1 MEEEVKIGVYI
12 CHCGLNIAGTVDSA
26 GVARY
31 AATLP
36 HVVIAR
42 DYKYMCS
49 DPGQDL
55 IKNDIKELGIN
66 RVVVASCSPRMHE
79 LTFRKAVEAGGLNP
93 YLYEHAN
100 IREHCSWVHDDK
112 KVATSK
118 AKDLVRAA
126 VKRVYHHEPL
136 VIKEAPL
143 NPNVLI
149 VGGGIAGMQAALDIA
164 NGQKKVY
171 MVEREPSIGGHMIQ
185 LDRTFPTLD
194 CSECILTPK
203 MSDVGHHPFIELLS
217 LSEVEEVSG
226 SIGNFK
232 VKVRKKARYVDESKC
247 VGCGI
252 CEEKCPRRTDSE
264 FEMGLAKR
272 GMAYIPF
279 AQAIPHIAT
288 IDKRVERPCKA
299 ACRAACPIHMNTL
312 GYISLI
318 KEGKFEEA
326 YEVIRRTN
334 PLPAICGRVCYAPC
348 EQACNRGQI
357 DDSIATRELKRFAA
371 DYAMNAGRDKAR
383 PVEIT
388 KEEKVAIVGSGPAGL
403 ACAHEL
409 IRQGYPVTIF
419 EAAPEAGGLLRYGI
433 PEYRLP
439 KEVLSSD
446 ISYIQEMGVE
456 IKTNTTVKGLDELF
470 KQGYKAIFL
479 GTGAWD
485 SQKMGIPG
493 EDSPGVLYVLDFLKQ
508 VNSGVKV
515 RLGPKVA
522 IIGGG
527 NAAADAARVARR
539 LGVKEVT
546 VVYRRTRTEM
556 PAIPSE
562 VEQMEQEGVTIQFLA
577 VPVEVLS
584 KDNRVTGIKCARMEM
599 GEPDAKGRRRP
610 RLVQGSEFTIDV
622 DSVIMAIG
630 QSVDKSALPEGLTFT
645 DLGTLDV
652 DPATLR
658 TNIDGVFAGGDV
670 VSGPADVILAI
681 AAGKRAARSM
691 NAYLRGEELGTEEW
705 GNVEKLSEE
714 EVAEIKKRFDS
725 RNRVERS
732 TPDLG
737 KRVSDFE
744 EVEQA
749 YSPEEAQ
756 QEAGRCLA
764 SAIEGCFECGECKGA
779 CEAGAIDY
787 DQTDQIVEL
796 EVGLIIVATGYDQ
809 FDPSVIPQYGYR
821 KYDNV
826 LTGLEFERITCAA
839 GPTEGKILLK
849 DGREPASVA
858 IVHCVGSRD
867 QNYHEYCS
875 RVCCMYGLKYAH
887 LIKEFTKADVYEFY
901 IDMRCFGEG
910 YEEFYKRNS
919 EEGVNFI
926 RGKVA
931 KITDEALTDEEKGKL
946 IVVSED
952 TLLGKLVRVPVD
964 MVILCSA
971 LEARSDADDVARL
984 FVLNR
989 RADGFFLE
997 RHVKLDPVA
1006 TPTDGVFIAGCC
1018 EGPRDIPDTVAQAE
1032 ATAAKALSL
1041 ISKGTVTL
1049 EAAVS
1054 TVDESICQGCGRCEE
1069 VCTFHAP
1076 KVTAKNGTLVS
1087 TVNETL
1093 CKGCGAC
1100 AVVCPTGAISIKH
1113 FTQDEILAQVAALT
1127 EVS

>member
-1 MEEEVKIGVYI
+1 MEDIKIGVYI
-12 CHCGLNIAGTVDSA
+12 CHCGLNIAGTVNVEEVAKYA
-26 GVARY
+26 GTLPNVVVARHY
-31 AATLP
+31 
-36 HVVIAR
+36 R
-42 DYKYMCS
+42 YMCS

-55 IKNDIKELGIN
+55 IKSDIKNLGLN
-66 RVVVASCSPRMHE
+66 RIVVASCSPRMHE
-79 LTFRKAVEAGGLNP
+79 LTFRKTVEAGGLNP

-100 IREHCSWVHDDK
+100 IREHCSWVHDDRRL
-112 KVATSK
+112 ATNK

-126 VKRVYHHEPL
+126 IKRVYYHEPL
-136 VIKEAPL
+136 VIEEAPL
-143 NPNVLI
+143 NPNILV

-164 NGQKKVY
+164 NGQNKVY

-217 LSEVEEVSG
+217 LSEVEEVTG

-288 IDKRVERPCKA
+288 IDKTEERPCKA
-299 ACRAACPIHMNTL
+299 ACKQACPIHMNVL
-312 GYISLI
+312 GYVSLI
-318 KEGKFEEA
+318 KEGRFEDA

-348 EQACNRGQI
+348 EQACNRGQL
-357 DDSIATRELKRFAA
+357 DDPIATRELKRFAA
-371 DYAMNAGRDKAR
+371 DYEMNAGRAKAK
-383 PVEIT
+383 PVERT
-388 KEEKVAIVGSGPAGL
+388 KEEKVAIIGSGPAGL
-403 ACAHEL
+403 ACAYDL
-409 IRQGYPVTIF
+409 VRQGYPVTVF
-419 EAAPEAGGLLRYGI
+419 ESAPEAGGLLRYGI

-439 KEVLSSD
+439 KKVLASD
-446 ISYIQEMGVE
+446 ISYIRDLGVE
-456 IKTNTTVKGLDELF
+456 IKTNNPVKSLAEIF
-470 KQGYKAIFL
+470 NQGYKAIFL
-479 GTGAWD
+479 GLGAGM

-493 EDSPGVLYVLDFLKQ
+493 EDSQGVFYVLDFLGR
-508 VNSGVKV
+508 VNSGAKVK
-515 RLGPKVA
+515 LGSKVA
-522 IIGGG
+522 VIGGG
-527 NAAADAARVARR
+527 NAAVDAARVIRR
-539 LGVKEVT
+539 LGVEKVT
-546 VVYRRTRTEM
+546 VLYRRSRAEM
-556 PAIPSE
+556 PALPSE
-562 VEQMEQEGVTIQFLA
+562 VEQMEREGVTIQFLA
-577 VPVEVLS
+577 TPIEILS
-584 KDNRVTGIKCARMEM
+584 EANRVTGIRCARMEM
-599 GEPDAKGRRRP
+599 GEADARGRRRAM
-610 RLVQGSEFTIDV
+610 VVEGSEFTV
-622 DSVIMAIG
+622 DADNVIMAIG
-630 QSVDKSALPEGLTFT
+630 QSVDKSALPEGLAFT
-645 DLGTLDV
+645 DMGTLDV
-652 DPATLR
+652 DPVTLQ

-681 AAGKRAARSM
+681 ASGRKAARSLQ
-691 NAYLRGEELGTEEW
+691 AYLRGEEVKAEAG
-705 GNVEKLSEE
+705 GKVEKLSKE
-714 EVAEIKKRFDS
+714 EVAEAKKRFGS
-725 RNRVERS
+725 RNRVERRK
-732 TPDLG
+732 PDLE

-744 EVEQA
+744 EVELA

-764 SAIEGCFECGECKGA
+764 SAIQGCFECGECKEA
-779 CEAGAIDY
+779 CEAGAIDFN
-787 DQTDQIVEL
+787 QTDQVVEL
-796 EVGLIIVATGYDQ
+796 EVGAIIVATGYDQ
-809 FDPSVIPQYGYR
+809 FDPSVIPQYGYK
-821 KYDNV
+821 KYENV

-839 GPTEGKILLK
+839 GPTEGKIVLK
-849 DGREPASVA
+849 DGREPQSVA

-887 LIKEFTKADVYEFY
+887 LIKEFTKAEVYEFY

-946 IVVSED
+946 IVVGED
-952 TLLGKLVRVPVD
+952 TLLGKMVRVPVD

-971 LEARSDADDVARL
+971 LEARSDADNVARL
-984 FVLNR
+984 FTLNR

-1054 TVDESICQGCGRCEE
+1054 TVDETICQGCGRCEE

-1076 KVTAKNGTLVS
+1076 KVAAKNGTMVS
-1087 TVNETL
+1087 TINATL

-1113 FTQDEILAQVAALT
+1113 FTQDEILAEVAALT
-1127 EVS
+1127 EVP

>member
-1 MEEEVKIGVYI
+1 MEEIRIGVYV
-12 CHCGLNIAGTVDSA
+12 CHCGFNIAGVVNVEEVAKYA
-26 GVARY
+26 G
-31 AATLP
+31 TLP
-36 HVVIAR
+36 NVVISR
-42 DYKYMCS
+42 DYRYMCS

-55 IKNDIKELGIN
+55 IKNDIKKLGLN

-79 LTFRKAVEAGGLNP
+79 LTFRKAVEDGGLNP

-112 KVATSK
+112 KLATNK
-118 AKDLVRAA
+118 AKDLIRAA
-126 VKRVYHHEPL
+126 VKRVYYHEPL
-136 VIKEAPL
+136 VIKESPF
-143 NPNVLI
+143 NPNILI

-164 NGQKKVY
+164 NGHNKVY
-171 MVEREPSIGGHMIQ
+171 LVEREPSIGGHMIQ

-203 MSDVGHHPFIELLS
+203 MSDVGHHPFIELFS
-217 LSEVEEVSG
+217 FSEVEEVSG

-232 VKVRKKARYVDESKC
+232 VKIRKKARYIDESKC

-279 AQAIPHIAT
+279 AQAIPNIAT
-288 IDKRVERPCKA
+288 IDKREERPCKA
-299 ACRAACPIHMNTL
+299 ACKEACPIHMNVL
-312 GYISLI
+312 GYASLI
-318 KEGKFEEA
+318 KEGKFSEA

-348 EQACNRGQI
+348 EQACNRGQL
-357 DDSIATRELKRFAA
+357 DDPVAIRALKRFAA
-371 DYAMNAGRDKAR
+371 DYELKLGGGKAT
-383 PVEIT
+383 PVEKT
-388 KEEKVAIVGSGPAGL
+388 KEEKIAIVGSGPAGL
-403 ACAHEL
+403 ACAYDL
-409 IRQGYPVTIF
+409 IGQGYPVTVF
-419 EAAPEAGGLLRYGI
+419 ESAPEAGGLLRYGI

-439 KEVLSSD
+439 KEILNKE
-446 ISYIQEMGVE
+446 ISYIQELGVE
-456 IKTNTTVKGLDELF
+456 IKTNTPMKDLAETFD
-470 KQGYKAIFL
+470 QGYKVIFL
-479 GTGAWD
+479 ATGAWV

-493 EDSPGVLYVLDFLKQ
+493 EDTPGVLHSLDFLRQ
-508 VNSGVKV
+508 VNSGVKSS
-515 RLGPKVA
+515 LGNKVA

-527 NAAADAARVARR
+527 NAAVDAARVARR
-539 LGVKEVT
+539 LGVNDIT
-546 VVYRRTRTEM
+546 VVYRRSRAEM

-562 VEQMEQEGVTIQFLA
+562 IEEMEHEGIKIQFLA
-577 VPVEVLS
+577 APVKVLS
-584 KDNRVTGIKCARMEM
+584 KDNRVKGIQCIRMEL
-599 GEPDAKGRRRP
+599 GEPDASGRRRP
-610 RLVQGSEFTIDV
+610 VPVKGSEFTIDV
-622 DSVIMAIG
+622 DNVIIAIG
-630 QSVDKSALPEGLTFT
+630 QGVDKAMLSKDLTYTNWGTLSVDPV
-645 DLGTLDV
+645 TLQ
-652 DPATLR
+652 

-670 VSGPADVILAI
+670 VSGPADVIAAI
-681 AAGKRAARSM
+681 AAGKKAACSIDK
-691 NAYLRGEELGTEEW
+691 YLKGENLSTEEERKVQTL
-705 GNVEKLSEE
+705 NEE
-714 EVAEIKKRFDS
+714 EVTKIKERFTSQS
-725 RNRVERS
+725 RTKAGKLEPGARV
-732 TPDLG
+732 G
-737 KRVSDFE
+737 GFK
-744 EVEQA
+744 EVEQV
-749 YSPEEAQ
+749 YSIQEAQ
-756 QEAGRCLA
+756 DEAGRCLA
-764 SAIEGCFECGECKGA
+764 SGIEGCFECGECQEVCEA
-779 CEAGAIDY
+779 NAVDFNQTDQVVELEAGA
-787 DQTDQIVEL
+787 
-796 EVGLIIVATGYDQ
+796 IIVATGYDQ

-849 DGREPASVA
+849 DGREPQRVA

-887 LIKEFTKADVYEFY
+887 LLKELAKADVYEFY

-910 YEEFYKRNS
+910 YEEFYKRLS

-952 TLLGKLVRVPVD
+952 TLMGKMVRVPVD

-971 LEARSDADDVARL
+971 LEARSDAENVARL
-984 FVLNR
+984 FTLNR

-1049 EAAVS
+1049 EAAIS
-1054 TVDESICQGCGRCEE
+1054 TVDETICHGCGRCEE
-1069 VCTFHAP
+1069 ICTFHAP
-1076 KVTAKNGTLVS
+1076 RVTAKNGTLVS
-1087 TVNETL
+1087 SINETL

-1113 FTQDEILAQVAALT
+1113 FTQDEILAQIAALT

>member
-1 MEEEVKIGVYI
+1 
-12 CHCGLNIAGTVDSA
+12 
-26 GVARY
+26 
-31 AATLP
+31 
-36 HVVIAR
+36 
-42 DYKYMCS
+42 MCS

-55 IKNDIKELGIN
+55 IKNDIKELRVN

-79 LTFRKAVEAGGLNP
+79 LTFRKAVEGGGLNP

-112 KVATSK
+112 KLATSK
-118 AKDLVRAA
+118 AKDLIRAA
-126 VKRVYHHEPL
+126 AKRVYHHEPL
-136 VIKEAPL
+136 VIREAPL
-143 NPNVLI
+143 NPNVLV

-164 NGQKKVY
+164 NGQNKVY

-232 VKVRKKARYVDESKC
+232 VKVRKKARYVDGSKC

-252 CEEKCPRRTDSE
+252 CEEKCPRRTGSE
-264 FEMGLAKR
+264 FEMGLAER
-272 GMAYIPF
+272 GMAYVPF

-288 IDKRVERPCKA
+288 IDRREERPCKA

-318 KEGKFEEA
+318 KEGKLQEA

-348 EQACNRGQI
+348 QQACNRGQL
-357 DDSIATRELKRFAA
+357 DDSVAIRELKRFAA
-371 DYAMNAGRDKAR
+371 DYERNAGRVKAR
-383 PVEIT
+383 PVDIT
-388 KEEKVAIVGSGPAGL
+388 KEERVAIVGSGPAGL

-439 KEVLSSD
+439 KEVLKGD
-446 ISYIQEMGVE
+446 ISYIQDMGVE
-456 IKTNTTVKGLDELF
+456 IKTNTPVQKLDEIF
-470 KQGYKAIFL
+470 EQGYKAVFL
-479 GTGAWD
+479 GNGAGN

-493 EDSPGVLYVLDFLKQ
+493 EDSPGVLYVLDFLRQ

-515 RLGPKVA
+515 KLGRKVA

-539 LGVKEVT
+539 LGVDEVT
-546 VVYRRTRTEM
+546 VVYRRTRAEM

-562 VEQMEQEGVTIQFLA
+562 IEQMEQEGVKIQFLA

-584 KDNRVTGIKCARMEM
+584 KNNRLTGIKCARMEM

-630 QSVDKSALPEGLTFT
+630 QSVDRRLLPEGLAFT

-652 DPATLR
+652 DPATLK

-691 NAYLRGEELGTEEW
+691 NAYLRGEEPSAEEW

-714 EVAEIKKRFDS
+714 EVAEIRKRFIS
-725 RNRVERS
+725 RKRVERS
-732 TPDLG
+732 KPELE
-737 KRVSDFE
+737 KRVKDFG

-749 YSPEEAQ
+749 YSLEEAQ
-756 QEAGRCLA
+756 QEAERCLA
-764 SAIEGCFECGECKGA
+764 SAIEGCFQCGECKEA

-787 DQTDQIVEL
+787 TQTDQIVEL
-796 EVGLIIVATGYDQ
+796 EVGVIIVATGYDQ
-809 FDPSVIPQYGYR
+809 FDPSVIPQYGYK

-849 DGREPASVA
+849 DGREPGSVA

-887 LIKEFTKADVYEFY
+887 LLKEFTKAEVYEFY

-910 YEEFYKRNS
+910 YEEFYKRLS

-931 KITDEALTDEEKGKL
+931 KITDEGLSDEEKGKL
-946 IVVSED
+946 VVVSED

-971 LEARSDADDVARL
+971 LEARADAENVAKL
-984 FVLNR
+984 FTINR

-1006 TPTDGVFIAGCC
+1006 TPTDGIFIAGCC

-1054 TVDESICQGCGRCEE
+1054 TVDEAICHGCGRCEE

-1076 KVTAKNGTLVS
+1076 KLASKDGKLVS
-1087 TVNETL
+1087 TINEAV

-1100 AVVCPTGAISIKH
+1100 AVVCPTGAISIRH
-1113 FTQDEILAQVAALT
+1113 FTQDEILAEVAALT